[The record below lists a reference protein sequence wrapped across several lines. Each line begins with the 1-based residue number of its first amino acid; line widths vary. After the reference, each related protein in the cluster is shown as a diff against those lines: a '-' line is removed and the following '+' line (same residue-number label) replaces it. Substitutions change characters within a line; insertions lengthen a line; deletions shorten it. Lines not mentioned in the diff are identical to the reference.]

1 MALISFWENSRSEV
15 ESLDLKQVVG
25 IAGDGKLV
33 DGAPSSLEFRDYL
46 RRVDAE
52 LLDRYA
58 TQCLDDAFDG
68 SGLALQDVVN
78 QVGTRLGF
86 SVEPGRYRGGKTH
99 VGNDGLWRS
108 PDGHALVIEI
118 KTTDTYR
125 VALDRIAAYR
135 SQLVAAG
142 TIQEHQSSILIVV
155 GRNDTGDLEAQ
166 IRGSRHAW
174 DMRLIS
180 VAALL
185 DLMRLRQDVED
196 PNLVRRIHAILRP
209 REFTRL
215 DEIVELV
222 FSTAEEV
229 RQDDSAEMLPV
240 DEEASEPASPKSGQ
254 AALREACAA
263 RIEAHFKHHLVKR
276 SHATYESPDGHLR
289 VVCLVSREHLNNE
302 RRNFWFGFHPH
313 QREFLAGANEAIVAL
328 GCGSEARLLVIP
340 FSAFDKW
347 VEGMGTTHNER
358 AEHWHVLVFRD
369 GEKLVLHRR
378 RGQRRIDLTEYLLG
392 RDTSAP

>member
-1 MALISFWENSRSEV
+1 MALISFWERSRSEV

-46 RRVDAE
+46 RRVDAD

-78 QVGTRLGF
+78 EVGTRLGF
-86 SVEPGRYRGGKTH
+86 AMEPGRYRGAKTH

-108 PDGHALVIEI
+108 PDGHGLVIEI

-142 TIQEHQSSILIVV
+142 TIQEHQSSILIIV

-185 DLMRLRQDVED
+185 DLMKLRQDVED

-222 FSTAEEV
+222 FSTAAEV
-229 RQDDSAEMLPV
+229 REDEGTEIPGDD
-240 DEEASEPASPKSGQ
+240 EATGSPSPPRSK
-254 AALREACAA
+254 AAFRDACAA
-263 RIEAHFKHHLVKR
+263 RIRTHFRRHLVQR
-276 SHATYESPDGHLR
+276 SHATYQSPDGLR
-289 VVCLVSREHLNNE
+289 VVCLVSKEHLTNE
-302 RRNFWFGFHPH
+302 RPGYWFVFLPH
-313 QREFLAGANEAIVAL
+313 QRDFLASSTESLVAL
-328 GCGSEARLLVIP
+328 GCGSENRLLVIP
-340 FSAFDKW
+340 FGIFEKW
-347 VEGMGTTHNER
+347 LEGMTETDNER
-358 AEHWHVLVFRD
+358 SQLWHLIVTRE
-369 GEKLVLHRR
+369 GQNMTLHRR
-378 RGQRRIDLTEYLLG
+378 RGQSRIDVTEYLLG
-392 RDTSAP
+392 LDDLIP